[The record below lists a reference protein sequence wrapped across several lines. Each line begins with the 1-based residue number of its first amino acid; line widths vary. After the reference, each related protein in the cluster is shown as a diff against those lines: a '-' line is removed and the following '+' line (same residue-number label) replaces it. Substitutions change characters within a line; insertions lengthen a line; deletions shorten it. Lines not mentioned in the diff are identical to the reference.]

1 LLEGAASTYNPAKSG
16 GFSRVVVTPALFG
29 SIEDMMRSAMI
40 VAAALLML
48 TAACSRQTGS
58 TYSSTEVGR
67 VIDTSRATVLSSRVV
82 EISGEGEQSG
92 YGPLVGGAA
101 GASAGYLVGGNDAG
115 QVIGTVL
122 GGLVGAGL
130 GWAAEQ
136 RADSRGGIE
145 YVLRLESGKD
155 ITLVQ
160 NREGDETP
168 LAAGTPVLI
177 QRGGSYA
184 RVIADPVAR

>member
-1 LLEGAASTYNPAKSG
+1 MH
-16 GFSRVVVTPALFG
+16 RG
-29 SIEDMMRSAMI
+29 SAVF
-40 VAAALLML
+40 VAAALAL
-48 TAACSRQTGS
+48 AIAGCSHQTSS
-58 TYSSTEVGR
+58 TYNADEVGR
-67 VIDTSRATVLSSRVV
+67 VIDTSRGTVLSSRVV

-92 YGPLVGGAA
+92 YGPLLGGAA
-101 GASAGYLVGGNDAG
+101 GASAGYAVGGNDAG
-115 QVIGTVL
+115 QVIGAVL

-136 RADSRGGIE
+136 TVDDRQGIE

-160 NREGDETP
+160 NREGDEKP

-184 RVIADPVAR
+184 RVIADPALQ

>member
-1 LLEGAASTYNPAKSG
+1 MHRRSAIFAAVALALVVAGCGHQTSSTYNA
-16 GFSRVVVTPALFG
+16 
-29 SIEDMMRSAMI
+29 D
-40 VAAALLML
+40 
-48 TAACSRQTGS
+48 
-58 TYSSTEVGR
+58 EVGR
-67 VIDTSRATVLSSRVV
+67 VLDTSRATVLSSRVV

-92 YGPLVGGAA
+92 YGPLVGAAA
-101 GASAGYLVGGNDAG
+101 GASGGYLVGGGDAG
-115 QVIGTVL
+115 QVIGSVL

-136 RADSRGGIE
+136 YVDSREGIE

-155 ITLVQ
+155 VTLIQ
-160 NREGDETP
+160 NREGEETP

-184 RVIADPVAR
+184 RVIADPAAR

>member
-1 LLEGAASTYNPAKSG
+1 
-16 GFSRVVVTPALFG
+16 
-29 SIEDMMRSAMI
+29 
-40 VAAALLML
+40 
-48 TAACSRQTGS
+48 
-58 TYSSTEVGR
+58 
-67 VIDTSRATVLSSRVV
+67 
-82 EISGEGEQSG
+82 
-92 YGPLVGGAA
+92 LVGASA
-101 GASAGYLVGGNDAG
+101 GASAGYLVGGHDAG

-136 RADSRGGIE
+136 HVDSREGIE

-160 NREGDETP
+160 NRESDETP

-184 RVIADPVAR
+184 RVIADPAR

>member
-16 GFSRVVVTPALFG
+16 GFSRVVTPALLG

>member
-1 LLEGAASTYNPAKSG
+1 MHRRLSVLAAVAMALVVVGCSHQTSSTYN
-16 GFSRVVVTPALFG
+16 
-29 SIEDMMRSAMI
+29 
-40 VAAALLML
+40 
-48 TAACSRQTGS
+48 
-58 TYSSTEVGR
+58 STEVGR
-67 VIDTSRATVLSSRVV
+67 VLDTSRATVLSSRVV

-92 YGPLVGGAA
+92 YGPLLGGAA

-130 GWAAEQ
+130 GWAAEE
-136 RADSRGGIE
+136 RADSREGIE

>member
-1 LLEGAASTYNPAKSG
+1 MT
-16 GFSRVVVTPALFG
+16 
-29 SIEDMMRSAMI
+29 RSAI
-40 VAAALLML
+40 ILAAAVLAL
-48 TAACSRQTGS
+48 AVAGCSRQTSS

-67 VIDTSRATVLSSRVV
+67 VLDTSRATVLSSRVV

-136 RADSRGGIE
+136 RADSRQGIE

-160 NREGDETP
+160 NREGDEAP

-184 RVIADPVAR
+184 RVIADPAR

>member
-1 LLEGAASTYNPAKSG
+1 MTRSAIFFAAAALALAVAGCSHQTSSTYNA
-16 GFSRVVVTPALFG
+16 
-29 SIEDMMRSAMI
+29 
-40 VAAALLML
+40 
-48 TAACSRQTGS
+48 
-58 TYSSTEVGR
+58 TEVGR
-67 VIDTSRATVLSSRVV
+67 VLDTSRATVLSSRVV

-101 GASAGYLVGGNDAG
+101 GASAGYLVGGNDTG

-130 GWAAEQ
+130 GWVAEQ
-136 RADSRGGIE
+136 RADSREGIE

-155 ITLVQ
+155 ITLIQ
-160 NREGDETP
+160 NREADETP

-184 RVIADPVAR
+184 RVIADPAR

>member
-1 LLEGAASTYNPAKSG
+1 
-16 GFSRVVVTPALFG
+16 
-29 SIEDMMRSAMI
+29 MMRSAMI
-40 VAAALLML
+40 LAAALLML

-58 TYSSTEVGR
+58 TYSSDEVGR

-101 GASAGYLVGGNDAG
+101 GASAGYLVGGDDAG
-115 QVIGTVL
+115 QVIGSVL

-130 GWAAEQ
+130 GWVAENS
-136 RADSRGGIE
+136 ADTREGIE

>member
-1 LLEGAASTYNPAKSG
+1 MT
-16 GFSRVVVTPALFG
+16 
-29 SIEDMMRSAMI
+29 RSAI
-40 VAAALLML
+40 IIAAAVLAL
-48 TAACSRQTGS
+48 AVAGCSRQTSS
-58 TYSSTEVGR
+58 TYNATEVGR
-67 VIDTSRATVLSSRVV
+67 VLDTSRATVLSSRVV

-101 GASAGYLVGGNDAG
+101 GASAGYLVGGEDAG

-136 RADSRGGIE
+136 RADSRQGIE

-160 NREGDETP
+160 NREGEETP

-184 RVIADPVAR
+184 RVIADPAR

>member
-1 LLEGAASTYNPAKSG
+1 
-16 GFSRVVVTPALFG
+16 
-29 SIEDMMRSAMI
+29 MMRSAMI
-40 VAAALLML
+40 LAAALLML

-58 TYSSTEVGR
+58 TYSSDEVGR

-92 YGPLVGGAA
+92 YGPLVGAAA
-101 GASAGYLVGGNDAG
+101 GASGGYLVGGGDAG
-115 QVIGTVL
+115 QVIGSVL

-136 RADSRGGIE
+136 YVDSREGIE

-155 ITLVQ
+155 VTLIQ

-184 RVIADPVAR
+184 RVIADPAAR

>member
-1 LLEGAASTYNPAKSG
+1 MTRSAILLAAALALAVAGCSHQTSSTYNA
-16 GFSRVVVTPALFG
+16 
-29 SIEDMMRSAMI
+29 D
-40 VAAALLML
+40 
-48 TAACSRQTGS
+48 
-58 TYSSTEVGR
+58 EVGH

-92 YGPLVGGAA
+92 YGPLVGASA
-101 GASAGYLVGGNDAG
+101 GASAGYLVGGHDAG

-136 RADSRGGIE
+136 HVDSREGIE

-160 NREGDETP
+160 NRESDETP

-184 RVIADPVAR
+184 RVIADPAR